1 MLGRCIF
8 LTLFFP
14 LLDCQFKLFGQHG
27 QKYFVALLPSCEI
40 WSDCNTS
47 NHAPSCGLVLALFF
61 QPSDIGRCSHM
72 PTPVLVLALFFQ
84 PSDIV
89 FRAALVCISSAV
101 YLPAKESVYI
111 QKKRKNRLLPC
122 YQWLKGLLFVA
133 FVVTKYKS

>member
-1 MLGRCIF
+1 MSGRCIF
-8 LTLFFP
+8 LPLFFP
-14 LLDCQFKLFGQHG
+14 LLDCQFKPFGWHG
-27 QKYFVALLPSCEI
+27 QKYFVAFLPSCEI

-72 PTPVLVLALFFQ
+72 PTPVLLLALFFQ

-101 YLPAKESVYI
+101 HLPAKKSVYI
-111 QKKRKNRLLPC
+111 QKNAKIVC
-122 YQWLKGLLFVA
+122 YL
-133 FVVTKYKS
+133 VTNG